1 MALPEGYS
9 LIQPKSAV
17 SNQAMNLPEGYFL
30 IGGQSNNQEKTPPS
44 QYGSAVPQLDASGAP
59 IRQDAMPGPR
69 EQPRG
74 MLDYAVGLP
83 EAALAFGSGAVG
95 SVVAPYAG
103 VASTFFGGKYGTQ
116 EGAREGEAVANR
128 VQQTM
133 TYQPSSRTGQQITGA
148 TGEALQGLGLEAI
161 PFAQGMQTAAMAPA
175 ALRQGTNAYVRGV
188 AKTSEA
194 IENIPIIKA
203 RTEATAAKNLSES
216 YKNAAKIEAAQLA
229 EKHNV
234 LINPDISNPTAKNR
248 IKGAIAGDQN
258 VSEKMAEKNQFTFNK
273 VAREDV
279 GIPETKILNAKTFDE
294 AHAAPELT
302 APYKRA
308 KSIPKINI
316 YDDVLAE
323 IDSLKTKDLLGD
335 TAENAAQLNKYIDDV
350 KAKIAAGGDGNLF
363 VDSARQLRKESQDIY
378 SKQHAPGGLSVTER
392 NLADAKMG
400 LADAV
405 ESLILDSLP
414 LKDRNAFLK
423 AREQHAKLYTL
434 EQATNLAT
442 GQVEPKFFAKMID
455 DRKPVS
461 GNMRDLG
468 LIVANN
474 PDIAGQAAKQHWSI
488 PRITRATLPGLIGGA
503 VGTSIG
509 GPLLGTAI
517 GLTLGTAAGAV
528 GRRVLTKNMLS
539 PKYQSKNAVPKDY
552 RPQPTV
558 NALRPAEPGQSNIV
572 PFDPRNAVMP
582 PETPG
587 PNFIFGR
594 PDADVRANIPQ
605 GPAQLPSP
613 SPQST
618 LESLRNEDIRAGRMS
633 RRDGQAQEQ
642 AAMAAEAAAPRA
654 SAGAGI
660 QFDLD
665 PITGR
670 LQPTSRGLPGASL
683 DVVEY
688 ANKNLTSAAQKL
700 SGTYDSTLFQ
710 TVNTGRVDA
719 TGAPIMETIRVQKEL
734 GGKRQAQGF
743 QLTAAEKVAFDRTKI
758 DLAIID
764 PKFKS
769 LSDKEIAAKM
779 FERSSV
785 EDLIQK
791 AKDQA
796 IGFEE
801 IARRSNDQKLIFDAN
816 ANRQRMLDLAE
827 DLEANLSAPRAKE
840 AAKVKGQGLK
850 TREAITNRLRG
861 GDNVNNLRE

>member
-74 MLDYAVGLP
+74 MIDYAVGLP

-103 VASTFFGGKYGTQ
+103 VASTLFGGKYGTQ

-128 VQQTM
+128 VQQAM
-133 TYQPSSRTGQQITGA
+133 TYQPSSRTGQEITGA
-148 TGEALQGLGLEAI
+148 AGEALQGLGLEAI
-161 PFAQGMQTAAMAPA
+161 PFAQGMQAAAMAPA

-188 AKTSEA
+188 AKTGEA
-194 IENIPIIKA
+194 IDQIPMVQARNEARIAQSFQNAPSIDAVNLAQKYDIAVDPAITNPTLRNRTRDVAIGQTNVSDKISKQNLPKWANIIKEDLGVA
-203 RTEATAAKNLSES
+203 KEKTLTAKTFAELKADPALAKAYDDVRAAPLLTASDDVLTKLDALIAPELVGDIGGKTAAKLNKTLAGIKEQVTNGVDGKTALSS
-216 YKNAAKIEAAQLA
+216 IQDLRTAARNIYKADKIGA
-229 EKHNV
+229 
-234 LINPDISNPTAKNR
+234 PISNTKR
-248 IKGAIAGDQN
+248 R
-258 VSEKMAEKNQFTFNK
+258 MAEIQD
-273 VAREDV
+273 A
-279 GIPETKILNAKTFDE
+279 
-294 AHAAPELT
+294 T
-302 APYKRA
+302 ADA
-308 KSIPKINI
+308 LESMI
-316 YDDVLAE
+316 
-323 IDSLKTKDLLGD
+323 
-335 TAENAAQLNKYIDDV
+335 
-350 KAKIAAGGDGNLF
+350 DGNLTGD
-363 VDSARQLRKESQDIY
+363 VLGNYQAARAKYAKIY
-378 SKQHAPGGLSVTER
+378 SAEAATDIITGRVNPEVLAKMMREGRPLSGA
-392 NLADAKMG
+392 LADIGTIA
-400 LADAV
+400 
-405 ESLILDSLP
+405 
-414 LKDRNAFLK
+414 
-423 AREQHAKLYTL
+423 
-434 EQATNLAT
+434 
-442 GQVEPKFFAKMID
+442 
-455 DRKPVS
+455 
-461 GNMRDLG
+461 
-468 LIVANN
+468 ANF
-474 PDIAGQAAKQHWSI
+474 PDIAMTSPALKMTF
-488 PRITRATLPGLIGGA
+488 PRITRAGVGGA
-503 VGTSIG
+503 AGALAGFSVG
-509 GPLLGTAI
+509 GPAGAI
-517 GLTLGTAAGAV
+517 VGTAAGAGLSEIVRQV
-528 GRRVLTKNMLS
+528 GVRNMLT
-539 PKYQSKNAVPKDY
+539 PAYQSRRAVPPDY

-618 LESLRNEDIRAGRMS
+618 LESLRNEDIRAGQMS
-633 RRDGQAQEQ
+633 RMAGQAQEQ

-654 SAGAGI
+654 SSGAGI
-660 QFDLD
+660 QYDFD

-700 SGTYDSTLFQ
+700 SRS
-710 TVNTGRVDA
+710 
-719 TGAPIMETIRVQKEL
+719 
-734 GGKRQAQGF
+734 QAF
-743 QLTAAEKVAFDRTKI
+743 ELTAAEKVAFDRTKI

-769 LSDKEIAAKM
+769 LSDKQIAAKM

-827 DLEANLSAPRAKE
+827 DLEANLNAPRAKE
-840 AAKVKGQGLK
+840 AAKVKGQGPK

>member
-1 MALPEGYS
+1 
-9 LIQPKSAV
+9 
-17 SNQAMNLPEGYFL
+17 
-30 IGGQSNNQEKTPPS
+30 
-44 QYGSAVPQLDASGAP
+44 
-59 IRQDAMPGPR
+59 
-69 EQPRG
+69 
-74 MLDYAVGLP
+74 
-83 EAALAFGSGAVG
+83 
-95 SVVAPYAG
+95 
-103 VASTFFGGKYGTQ
+103 
-116 EGAREGEAVANR
+116 
-128 VQQTM
+128 
-133 TYQPSSRTGQQITGA
+133 
-148 TGEALQGLGLEAI
+148 
-161 PFAQGMQTAAMAPA
+161 MAPA

-194 IENIPIIKA
+194 IDQIPMVQA
-203 RTEATAAKNLSES
+203 RNEARIAQSFQNAPTIDAVNL
-216 YKNAAKIEAAQLA
+216 AQ
-229 EKHNV
+229 KY
-234 LINPDISNPTAKNR
+234 DIAVDPAITNPTLRNRTRDVAIGQTDVSDKISKQNLPQWANIVKKDLGVAK
-248 IKGAIAGDQN
+248 
-258 VSEKMAEKNQFTFNK
+258 EKTL
-273 VAREDV
+273 
-279 GIPETKILNAKTFDE
+279 TAKTFDE
-294 AHAAPELT
+294 LKADPALSKAYDDVRAAPLLTASDDVLTKLDALIAPELVGDIGGKT
-302 APYKRA
+302 AA
-308 KSIPKINI
+308 KLNKTLAGIKEQVTNGVDGKTALSSIQDLRTAARNI
-316 YDDVLAE
+316 YKADKIGAPISNTKRRMAE
-323 IDSLKTKDLLGD
+323 IQDA
-335 TAENAAQLNKYIDDV
+335 TADALESMI
-350 KAKIAAGGDGNLF
+350 DGNLTGD
-363 VDSARQLRKESQDIY
+363 VLGNYQAARAKYAKIY
-378 SKQHAPGGLSVTER
+378 SAEAATDIITGRVNPEVLAKMMREGRPLSGA
-392 NLADAKMG
+392 LADIGTIAANFPNIAMTST
-400 LADAV
+400 A
-405 ESLILDSLP
+405 
-414 LKDRNAFLK
+414 LKTA
-423 AREQHAKLYTL
+423 
-434 EQATNLAT
+434 
-442 GQVEPKFFAKMID
+442 
-455 DRKPVS
+455 
-461 GNMRDLG
+461 
-468 LIVANN
+468 
-474 PDIAGQAAKQHWSI
+474 I
-488 PRITRATLPGLIGGA
+488 PRFTRAGVGGA
-503 VGTSIG
+503 VGALVGGLFGNAPGAMIG
-509 GPLLGTAI
+509 TV
-517 GLTLGTAAGAV
+517 AGAGLSEIV
-528 GRRVLTKNMLS
+528 RQIGVKNMLT
-539 PKYQSKNAVPKDY
+539 PAYQSRRAVPTDY

-633 RRDGQAQEQ
+633 RMAGQAQEQ

-840 AAKVKGQGLK
+840 AAKVKGQGPK

>member
-59 IRQDAMPGPR
+59 IRLDAMPGPR

-74 MLDYAVGLP
+74 MIDYAVGLP

-95 SVVAPYAG
+95 SVAAPYAG
-103 VASTFFGGKYGTQ
+103 VASTLFGGKYGTQ

-128 VQQTM
+128 VQQAM
-133 TYQPSSRTGQQITGA
+133 TYQPSSRTGQEITGA
-148 TGEALQGLGLEAI
+148 AGEALQGLGLEAI
-161 PFAQGMQTAAMAPA
+161 PFSQGMTAAAMAPT
-175 ALRQGTNAYVRGV
+175 ALRQAGKIVGNEAGYLKNAIDQIPSV
-188 AKTSEA
+188 AYNRET
-194 IENIPIIKA
+194 
-203 RTEATAAKNLSES
+203 TAAKNLSES
-216 YKNAAKIEAAQLA
+216 YKNAAKIEAAQLG
-229 EKHNV
+229 EKYNV
-234 LINPDISNPTAKNR
+234 ILNPDVSNPTTSNKIR
-248 IKGAIAGDQN
+248 GAIVGDQN
-258 VSEKMAEKNQFTFNK
+258 VSEIAAEKNKITFNN
-273 VAREDV
+273 VAKKDV
-279 GIPETKILNAKTFDE
+279 GIPETKTLNAETFKE
-294 AHAAPELT
+294 AHDAPELT
-302 APYKRA
+302 APYEKAR
-308 KSIPKINI
+308 SIPKVDV
-316 YDDVLAE
+316 YDDVLSE
-323 IDSLKTKDLLGD
+323 IDKVKTKNLIGD
-335 TAENAAQLNKYIDDV
+335 SAENSTKLNNYIDEV
-350 KAKIAAGGDGNLF
+350 KAQIAAGGDGNLF
-363 VDSARQLRKESQDIY
+363 VDSARKLRKDAQDIY
-378 SKQHAPGGLSVTER
+378 ANQHTPGGLNITDR

-400 LADAV
+400 LANAI
-405 ESLILDSLP
+405 ESSILDSLP

-423 AREQHAKLYTL
+423 AREDHAKLYTL

-442 GQVEPKFFAKMID
+442 GQVDPKYFAKMIEEQ
-455 DRKPVS
+455 KPIS
-461 GNMRDLG
+461 GAMRDLG
-468 LIVANN
+468 FIVSNN
-474 PDIAGQAAKQHWSI
+474 PDIASEAIKQKLTI
-488 PRITRATLPGLIGGA
+488 PRMTRATLPALIGATLGNA
-503 VGTSIG
+503 IAPGIG
-509 GPLLGTAI
+509 FPI
-517 GLTLGTAAGAV
+517 GLAAGASV
-528 GRRVLTKNMLS
+528 GEVGKRILVKNMLK
-539 PKYQSKNAVPKDY
+539 PEYQSRRAVPTDY
-552 RPQPTV
+552 RPQV
-558 NALRPAEPGQSNIV
+558 NALRPVEPSQSNIV
-572 PFDPRNAVMP
+572 PFDPRNNPNFVMP
-582 PETPG
+582 ENETTSFRNN
-587 PNFIFGR
+587 PNR
-594 PDADVRANIPQ
+594 PDARQPMQETAPMQPAGSNALRLGFENDPQ
-605 GPAQLPSP
+605 GSVTIDRARQLNM
-613 SPQST
+613 
-618 LESLRNEDIRAGRMS
+618 ERN
-633 RRDGQAQEQ
+633 
-642 AAMAAEAAAPRA
+642 AEAQGLTAEANARAPT
-654 SAGAGI
+654 GAGI

-700 SGTYDSTLFQ
+700 SRS
-710 TVNTGRVDA
+710 
-719 TGAPIMETIRVQKEL
+719 
-734 GGKRQAQGF
+734 QAF
-743 QLTAAEKVAFDRTKI
+743 ELTAAEKVAFDRTKI

-840 AAKVKGQGLK
+840 AAKVKGQGPK

>member
-1 MALPEGYS
+1 MATFDPDAYLSSSTTSP
-9 LIQPKSAV
+9 A
-17 SNQAMNLPEGYFL
+17 
-30 IGGQSNNQEKTPPS
+30 PPAFDPDAYLAS
-44 QYGSAVPQLDASGAP
+44 QVNTERFNREVPQLDLTGAP

-103 VASTFFGGKYGTQ
+103 VASTLFGGKYGTQ

-128 VQQTM
+128 VQQAM

-161 PFAQGMQTAAMAPA
+161 PFAQGMQAAAMAPA

-188 AKTSEA
+188 AKTGEA
-194 IENIPIIKA
+194 IDQIPMVQARNEARIAQSFQNAPMIDAANLAQKYDIAVDPAITNPTLRNRARDVAIGQTDVSDKISKQNLPKWANIIK
-203 RTEATAAKNLSES
+203 EDLGVSK
-216 YKNAAKIEAAQLA
+216 
-229 EKHNV
+229 EKT
-234 LINPDISNPTAKNR
+234 LT
-248 IKGAIAGDQN
+248 
-258 VSEKMAEKNQFTFNK
+258 
-273 VAREDV
+273 
-279 GIPETKILNAKTFDE
+279 AKTFDE
-294 AHAAPELT
+294 LKADPALSKAYDDVRAAPLLTASDDVLTKLDALIAPELVGDIGGKT
-302 APYKRA
+302 AA
-308 KSIPKINI
+308 KLNKTLAGIKEQVTNGVDGKTALSSIQDLRTAARNI
-316 YDDVLAE
+316 YKADKIGAPISNTKRRMAE
-323 IDSLKTKDLLGD
+323 IQDA
-335 TAENAAQLNKYIDDV
+335 TADALESMI
-350 KAKIAAGGDGNLF
+350 DGNLTGD
-363 VDSARQLRKESQDIY
+363 VLGNYQAARAKYAKIY
-378 SKQHAPGGLSVTER
+378 SAEAATDIITGRVNPEVL
-392 NLADAKMG
+392 AKMMREG
-400 LADAV
+400 R
-405 ESLILDSLP
+405 P
-414 LKDRNAFLK
+414 L
-423 AREQHAKLYTL
+423 
-434 EQATNLAT
+434 
-442 GQVEPKFFAKMID
+442 
-455 DRKPVS
+455 S
-461 GNMRDLG
+461 GALSDIG
-468 LIVANN
+468 TIAANF
-474 PDIAGQAAKQHWSI
+474 PDIAMTSPALKTTI
-488 PRITRATLPGLIGGA
+488 PRFTRAGVGGA
-503 VGTSIG
+503 AGALVGGLVG
-509 GPLLGTAI
+509 GPAGALV
-517 GLTLGTAAGAV
+517 GTAAGAGLSEIV
-528 GRRVLTKNMLS
+528 RQIGVKNMLT
-539 PKYQSKNAVPKDY
+539 PAYQSRRAVPTDY

-633 RRDGQAQEQ
+633 RMAGQAQEQ

-840 AAKVKGQGLK
+840 AAKVKGQGPK